1 MPTLPQGVRDRL
13 DDLFADELSGIPD
26 GAAETAGIA
35 AGAAGATA
43 MLEDRDGDGRYVPF
57 SFIVGDVDA
66 IAGEIEA
73 FLG

>member
-1 MPTLPQGVRDRL
+1 VCATDSTTCSPTSSAA
-13 DDLFADELSGIPD
+13 FPD